1 MSKRLSGYCL
11 RQLPGSMENSG
22 EERDYAYITF
32 DDANILAAS
41 GMSRVNHKP
50 SQAIIRGE

>member
-1 MSKRLSGYCL
+1 
-11 RQLPGSMENSG
+11 MENSG

-32 DDANILAAS
+32 DDSNILAAS